1 MKFLIIIFIV
11 MISVI
16 SSDLSLRQLKLIG
29 FGSPIVD
36 GVFTY
41 DSNPQ
46 LSERM
51 KKEFSYHMTGGAE
64 NFPFD
69 FYYEVLEST
78 KPHLLGGSA
87 MNAIRAANYILSFNP
102 KFQKSVGIFGAIG
115 KDHFGEFIKNGLEKE
130 YITFFFDE
138 QQNQRTAT
146 NIVLV
151 ENKER
156 ILYTDL
162 GCSGEIS
169 FDHFI
174 RHEHIIKQTQIFY
187 ADAYLI
193 GKKFECFKFIYIDN
207 SNKDDLILV
216 LNTASDFII
225 KDYYDKF
232 IEIFPYVDVLIVN
245 KDELKMLKHMFT
257 SKNKGAENKYIP
269 EISESDESFIKY
281 FSNSFEKKNNRK
293 KRIIVNT
300 RGKEDVIVYT
310 KKWDSQD
317 NFKEVIEKVPITPNE
332 DKYIVDLNGAGDAFA
347 GGFLSGLIHGKSEKE
362 SANLGNLL
370 AGEVIKLKGF
380 QIPKNLNSDFFFKDD
395 FDKMQKHSYDEF

>member
-1 MKFLIIIFIV
+1 

-16 SSDLSLRQLKLIG
+16 WSGKSQNGLKLIG

-87 MNAIRAANYILSFNP
+87 MNAIRAANYILSFNEDL
-102 KFQKSVGIFGAIG
+102 KKSVGFFGAIG
-115 KDHFGEFIKNGLEKE
+115 KDHYGDFIKKGLEE
-130 YITFFFDE
+130 EHVTYFFDE
-138 QQNQRTAT
+138 QENQRTAT

-169 FDHFI
+169 FNHFL
-174 RHEHIIKQTQIFY
+174 RHKDIIKNTQIFY

-193 GKKFECFKFIYIDN
+193 GKKFECFKFIYVDN
-207 SNKDDLILV
+207 SNKDDLTLI
-216 LNTASDFII
+216 LNTASDFIM

-245 KDELKMLKHMFT
+245 KEELKMLKQMFM
-257 SKNKGAENKYIP
+257 SKNKGLENENIP
-269 EISESDESFIKY
+269 DEDFINL
-281 FSNSFEKKNNRK
+281 FSNSFEKKNDRK

-310 KKWDSQD
+310 KMWDGKRNS
-317 NFKEVIEKVPITPNE
+317 KVVLEKVPIVPNE
-332 DKYIVDLNGAGDAFA
+332 DKFIVDLNGAGDSFA
-347 GGFLSGLIHGKSEKE
+347 GGFMSGLILGKSEKE
-362 SANLGNLL
+362 SAYLGNLL

-380 QIPKNLNSDFFFKDD
+380 QIPQNLNAEYFFKDD
-395 FDKMQKHSYDEF
+395 LQITNKYRNDDL